1 MRFATVLASIAC
13 VAVGAFT
20 VGAVASA
27 QDYPVRP
34 IRLIVPYSA
43 GGPADV
49 VARVL
54 GQRLSAIL
62 GQTFVVENRGG
73 AGGSIG
79 GRAVANSDPDGYTLL
94 FGATGPLV
102 ISPMVFKLP
111 DYDPSKSL
119 VAIALVGT
127 TSNIL
132 VVNPALPVQSV
143 QELIAYAKANPGK
156 LSYSSPGVGTPPHL
170 IGEML
175 KLKTGIDMVHVPYK
189 GGGNST
195 QDVIGGQ
202 VQLTFENPAVSLP
215 LARSGSVRALAV
227 TSSTRN
233 PQIPE
238 LPTMIEA
245 GVPDFVSVSFTG
257 LVAPAGTPEPI
268 IRKLNAAVNESLKD
282 AAVQSVLQ
290 KLGVDIHG
298 GTTEEFGAFLTHER
312 EKWGEVWREVTK
324 TAKVQPK

>member
-1 MRFATVLASIAC
+1 MRFATILALIVG
-13 VAVGAFT
+13 VAVCTG
-20 VGAVASA
+20 ASA
-27 QDYPVRP
+27 QDYPARP
-34 IRLIVPYSA
+34 IKLIVPYSA

-49 VARVL
+49 VARVI
-54 GQRLSAIL
+54 GQRMSAIL
-62 GQTFVVENRGG
+62 GQTFIVENRAG
-73 AGGSIG
+73 AGGSIA
-79 GRAVANSDPDGYTLL
+79 GRLVASSDPDGYTLM

-102 ISPMVFKLP
+102 ISPLVFKLP

-119 VAIALVGT
+119 VPVALIGT

-132 VVNPALPVQSV
+132 VVNPNLPIHSV
-143 QELIAYAKANPGK
+143 RELIAYAKANPGK
-156 LSYSSPGVGTPPHL
+156 LSYSSPGVGTPPHM

-175 KLKTGIDMVHVPYK
+175 KLKTGIRMVHVPYK

-215 LARSGSVRALAV
+215 LARSGSIRALAV
-227 TSSTRN
+227 TSSVRN

-257 LVAPAGTPEPI
+257 LVAPAGTPEAI
-268 IRKLNAAVNESLKD
+268 IHKLNAAANESLKD
-282 AAVQSVLQ
+282 AAVQGVLQ
-290 KLGVDIHG
+290 KLAVDIHG
-298 GTTEEFGAFLTHER
+298 GSPEEFGAYLAHER
-312 EKWGEVWREVTK
+312 EKWGEV
-324 TAKVQPK
+324 AKAANAQLN

>member
-1 MRFATVLASIAC
+1 MRFATILALIAG
-13 VAVGAFT
+13 VAVCTGAF
-20 VGAVASA
+20 A
-27 QDYPVRP
+27 QDYPARS
-34 IRLIVPYSA
+34 IKLIVPYSA

-49 VARVL
+49 VARVI
-54 GQRLSAIL
+54 GQRMSAIL
-62 GQTFVVENRGG
+62 GQTFVVENRAG

-79 GRAVANSDPDGYTLL
+79 GRLVASSDPDGYTLM

-102 ISPMVFKLP
+102 ISPLVFKLL
-111 DYDPSKSL
+111 DYDPSKCL
-119 VAIALVGT
+119 VPVVLVGT

-132 VVNPALPVQSV
+132 VVNPSLPIHSV
-143 QELIAYAKANPGK
+143 RELIAYAKANPGK
-156 LSYSSPGVGTPPHL
+156 LSYSSPGVGTPPHM

-175 KLKTGIDMVHVPYK
+175 KLKTSIDMVHVPYK

-215 LARSGSVRALAV
+215 LARRGSIRALAV
-227 TSSTRN
+227 TSSVRN

-257 LVAPAGTPEPI
+257 LVAPAGTPEAI
-268 IRKLNAAVNESLKD
+268 IRKLNAAANESLKD

-290 KLGVDIHG
+290 KLAVDIHG
-298 GTTEEFGAFLTHER
+298 GSPEEFGAYLARER
-312 EKWGEVWREVTK
+312 EKWGEV
-324 TAKVQPK
+324 AKAANVQPN

>member
-1 MRFATVLASIAC
+1 MRFATILAFIVG
-13 VAVGAFT
+13 VAVCTG
-20 VGAVASA
+20 ASA
-27 QDYPVRP
+27 QDYPARS
-34 IRLIVPYSA
+34 IKLIVPYSA

-49 VARVL
+49 VARVI
-54 GQRLSAIL
+54 GQRMSAIL
-62 GQTFVVENRGG
+62 GQTFVVENRAG
-73 AGGSIG
+73 AGGSIA
-79 GRAVANSDPDGYTLL
+79 GRLVASSDPDGYTLM

-102 ISPMVFKLP
+102 ISPLVFKLP

-119 VAIALVGT
+119 VPVALIGT

-132 VVNPALPVQSV
+132 VVNPNLPIHSV
-143 QELIAYAKANPGK
+143 RELIAYAKANPGK
-156 LSYSSPGVGTPPHL
+156 LSYSSPGVGTPPHM

-175 KLKTGIDMVHVPYK
+175 KLKTGIRMVHVPYK

-215 LARSGSVRALAV
+215 LARSGSIRALAV
-227 TSSTRN
+227 TSSVRN

-257 LVAPAGTPEPI
+257 LVAPAGTPEAI
-268 IRKLNAAVNESLKD
+268 IHKLNAAANESLKD

-290 KLGVDIHG
+290 KLAVDIHG
-298 GTTEEFGAFLTHER
+298 GSPEEFGAYLAHER
-312 EKWGEVWREVTK
+312 EKWGEV
-324 TAKVQPK
+324 AKAANAQLN

>member
-1 MRFATVLASIAC
+1 MRFATILALIVG
-13 VAVGAFT
+13 VAVCTG
-20 VGAVASA
+20 ASA
-27 QDYPVRP
+27 QDYPARP
-34 IRLIVPYSA
+34 IKLIVPYSA

-49 VARVL
+49 VARVI
-54 GQRLSAIL
+54 GQRMSAIL
-62 GQTFVVENRGG
+62 AQTFIVENRAG
-73 AGGSIG
+73 AGGSIA
-79 GRAVANSDPDGYTLL
+79 GRLVASSDPDGYTLM

-102 ISPMVFKLP
+102 ISPLVFKLP

-119 VAIALVGT
+119 VPVALIGT

-132 VVNPALPVQSV
+132 VVNPNLPIHSV
-143 QELIAYAKANPGK
+143 RELIAYAKANPGK
-156 LSYSSPGVGTPPHL
+156 LSYSSPGVGTPPHM

-175 KLKTGIDMVHVPYK
+175 KLKTGIRMVHVPYK

-215 LARSGSVRALAV
+215 LARSGSIRALAV
-227 TSSTRN
+227 TSSVRN

-257 LVAPAGTPEPI
+257 LVAPAGTPEAI
-268 IRKLNAAVNESLKD
+268 IHKLNAAANESLKD
-282 AAVQSVLQ
+282 AAVQGVLQ
-290 KLGVDIHG
+290 KLAVDIHG
-298 GTTEEFGAFLTHER
+298 GSPEEFGAYLAHER
-312 EKWGEVWREVTK
+312 EKWGEV
-324 TAKVQPK
+324 AKAANAQLN

>member
-1 MRFATVLASIAC
+1 MRFATILALIVG
-13 VAVGAFT
+13 VAVCTG
-20 VGAVASA
+20 ASA
-27 QDYPVRP
+27 QDYPARP
-34 IRLIVPYSA
+34 IKLIVPYSA

-49 VARVL
+49 VARVI
-54 GQRLSAIL
+54 GQSMSAIL
-62 GQTFVVENRGG
+62 AQTFIVENRAG
-73 AGGSIG
+73 AGGSIA
-79 GRAVANSDPDGYTLL
+79 GRLVASSDPDGYTLM

-102 ISPMVFKLP
+102 ISPLVFKLP

-119 VAIALVGT
+119 VPVALIGT

-132 VVNPALPVQSV
+132 VVNPNLPIHSV
-143 QELIAYAKANPGK
+143 RELIAYAKANPGK
-156 LSYSSPGVGTPPHL
+156 LSYSSPGVGTPPHM

-175 KLKTGIDMVHVPYK
+175 KLKTGIRMVHVPYK

-215 LARSGSVRALAV
+215 LARSGSIRALAV
-227 TSSTRN
+227 TSSVRN

-257 LVAPAGTPEPI
+257 LVAPAGTPEAI
-268 IRKLNAAVNESLKD
+268 IRKLNAAANESLKD

-290 KLGVDIHG
+290 KLAVDIHG
-298 GTTEEFGAFLTHER
+298 GSPEEFGAYLAHER
-312 EKWGEVWREVTK
+312 EKWGEV
-324 TAKVQPK
+324 AKAANAQLN

>member
-1 MRFATVLASIAC
+1 MRLATVLALIAS
-13 VAVGAFT
+13 VAVST
-20 VGAVASA
+20 VASA

-73 AGGSIG
+73 AGGSIA
-79 GRAVANSDPDGYTLL
+79 GRAVATSDPDGYTLL
-94 FGATGPLV
+94 FGGTGPLV
-102 ISPMVFKLP
+102 ISPLVFKLP

-119 VAIALVGT
+119 VPVALVGT

-132 VVNPALPVQSV
+132 VVNPALPVHSV
-143 QELIAYAKANPGK
+143 QELIAYAKANAGK
-156 LSYSSPGVGTPPHL
+156 LSYSSPGVGTPPHM

-175 KLKTGIDMVHVPYK
+175 KLKTGIDMLHVPYK
-189 GGGNST
+189 GGGNAT

-215 LARSGSVRALAV
+215 LARGGTVRALAV
-227 TSSTRN
+227 TSSVRN

-257 LVAPAGTPEPI
+257 LVAPAGTPEAI

-282 AAVQSVLQ
+282 AAVQSVLR
-290 KLGVDIHG
+290 KLAVDIRG
-298 GTTEEFGAFLTHER
+298 GSPEEFGAYLTQER
-312 EKWGEVWREVTK
+312 EKWSEVTK
-324 TAKVQPK
+324 AANLQPN

>member
-1 MRFATVLASIAC
+1 MRFATILALIVG
-13 VAVGAFT
+13 VAVCAG
-20 VGAVASA
+20 ASA
-27 QDYPVRP
+27 QDYPARP
-34 IRLIVPYSA
+34 IKLIVPYSA

-49 VARVL
+49 VARVI
-54 GQRLSAIL
+54 GQRMSAIL
-62 GQTFVVENRGG
+62 AQTFIVENRAG
-73 AGGSIG
+73 AGGSIA
-79 GRAVANSDPDGYTLL
+79 GRLVASSDPDGYTLM

-102 ISPMVFKLP
+102 ISPLVFKLP

-119 VAIALVGT
+119 VPVALIGT

-132 VVNPALPVQSV
+132 VVNPNLPIHSV
-143 QELIAYAKANPGK
+143 RELIAYAKANPGK
-156 LSYSSPGVGTPPHL
+156 LSYSSPGVGTPPHM

-175 KLKTGIDMVHVPYK
+175 KLKTGIRMVHVPYK

-215 LARSGSVRALAV
+215 LARSGSIRALAV
-227 TSSTRN
+227 TSSVRN

-257 LVAPAGTPEPI
+257 LVAPAGTPEAI
-268 IRKLNAAVNESLKD
+268 IHKLNAAANESLKD
-282 AAVQSVLQ
+282 AAVQGVLQ
-290 KLGVDIHG
+290 KLAVDIHG
-298 GTTEEFGAFLTHER
+298 GSPEEFGAYLAHER
-312 EKWGEVWREVTK
+312 EKWGEV
-324 TAKVQPK
+324 AKAANAQLN

>member
-1 MRFATVLASIAC
+1 MRFATILALFAGVVVS
-13 VAVGAFT
+13 T
-20 VGAVASA
+20 VASA

-34 IRLIVPYSA
+34 IKLIVPYSA

-49 VARVL
+49 VARVI
-54 GQRLSAIL
+54 GQRLGVVL
-62 GQTFVVENRGG
+62 GQTVVVENRGG

-79 GRAVANSDPDGYTLL
+79 GRVVATSDPDGYTLL

-102 ISPMVFKLP
+102 ISPIVFKLP
-111 DYDPSKSL
+111 DYDPANSL
-119 VAIALVGT
+119 VPVALVGT

-132 VVNPALPVQSV
+132 VVNPALPVHSV
-143 QELIAYAKANPGK
+143 KELIAYAKANPGK
-156 LSYSSPGVGTPPHL
+156 LSFSSPGVGTPGHM
-170 IGEML
+170 IGEMF

-189 GGGNST
+189 GGGNAT

-215 LARSGSVRALAV
+215 LARNGTVRALAV
-227 TSSTRN
+227 TSSARS

-257 LVAPAGTPEPI
+257 IVAPAGTPKAI
-268 IRKLNAAVNESLKD
+268 IAKINSAVNESLKD
-282 AAVQSVLQ
+282 AAVQGVLG
-290 KLGVDIHG
+290 KLAVDIHG
-298 GTTEEFGAFLTHER
+298 GSPEEFGAYLTHER
-312 EKWGEVWREVTK
+312 EKWSEV
-324 TAKVQPK
+324 AKAANISPK